1 MVFLMFLAGCADIAP
16 VPGGT
21 DSINIS
27 FYGTKE
33 ELLAR
38 LTGLVPGTPEKEVL
52 SRLGRR
58 EGELT
63 RLKRDEIIT
72 SLLGTSIV
80 TFEDDTSREDVLHAL
95 YGYRLN
101 YKNVK
106 RRHGFSSP
114 IRVRTD
120 EKGFS
125 YAVTLIFYEGWLFE
139 KPIVTGGVINE
150 SSSATIF
157 DFLNLGTVVDRTG
170 R

>member
-38 LTGLVPGTPEKEVL
+38 LTGLVPGTPEKE
-52 SRLGRR
+52 
-58 EGELT
+58 
-63 RLKRDEIIT
+63 
-72 SLLGTSIV
+72 
-80 TFEDDTSREDVLHAL
+80 EDDTSREDVLHAL